1 MKKLLRWLLTWPLQ
15 KLISSP
21 FFRYSIVGGIYH
33 NLYTERER
41 MLATAMKYAG
51 VSGFSGDYFEFGV
64 WRGNTFIAA
73 YYAAKH
79 FFPSAN
85 FYAFDSF
92 EGLPEVKAP
101 EGIYEPFKKGQ
112 FAASEDEFRNNLV
125 AKGVDMSRVH
135 IVAGWYDKTL
145 TAETRE
151 KLPAKTAS
159 VVYIDCDLYESAK
172 TVLEFITS
180 YLGDGSLILFD
191 DWFSYRGNPARGE
204 QKAFKEWLKNHP
216 ELAAS
221 EYQKFGWSGN
231 SFIVHCGQKP

>member
-1 MKKLLRWLLTWPLQ
+1 MKKFARWLLIRPLQ
-15 KLISSP
+15 KLISFP
-21 FFRYSIVGGIYH
+21 FFRYSIVGIVYH

-41 MLATAMKYAG
+41 MLAIAMKYAG
-51 VSGFSGDYFEFGV
+51 VSGLSGDYFEFGV

-73 YYAAKH
+73 YYAAKY
-79 FFPSAN
+79 FSPRIN

-92 EGLPEVKAP
+92 EGLPEVKVT
-101 EGIYEPFKKGQ
+101 EGTHEPFKKGQ
-112 FAASEDEFRNNLV
+112 FAASENEFRANLV

-172 TVLEFITS
+172 AVLEFVAL
-180 YLGDGSLILFD
+180 YLEDGSLILFD
-191 DWFSYRGNPARGE
+191 DWFSYRGNPKRGE
-204 QKAFKEWLKNHP
+204 QKAFREWLQSHP
-216 ELAAS
+216 EFSTS

-231 SFIVHCGQKP
+231 SFIVHKA